1 MLPSATLRKRAV
13 MACLYLLRHRTTPK
27 NRPLNGQVSK
37 PTKNRRMVSVGLFVG
52 AFIFMIYIFPL
63 INSSFYY
70 FFTKNILSS
79 ESGADSPR
87 SGCEAATQCTKTYT
101 VSRRD
106 VPNGAKVCRYMR
118 SIILRSC
125 GVGVSYRD
133 RYHRRQALSHWAK
146 SGWRSVSSHTR
157 LLSL

>member
-1 MLPSATLRKRAV
+1 MLFD
-13 MACLYLLRHRTTPK
+13 CLSI
-27 NRPLNGQVSK
+27 NQAQIRPRNGQVSK
-37 PTKNRRMVSVGLFVG
+37 PTKKPADVFRRFVCRC
-52 AFIFMIYIFPL
+52 FYFLFPL

-70 FFTKNILSS
+70 FFTKNILSA

-87 SGCEAATQCTKTYT
+87 SGCEAATQCTKMYT

-125 GVGVSYRD
+125 GEEGSYRD
-133 RYHRRQALSHWAK
+133 SYHRRQALSRWAK

>member
-1 MLPSATLRKRAV
+1 MLFD
-13 MACLYLLRHRTTPK
+13 CLSI
-27 NRPLNGQVSK
+27 NQSQIRPRNGQVSK
-37 PTKNRRMVSVGLFVG
+37 PTKNDSGFAVVRLSVLLF
-52 AFIFMIYIFPL
+52 FIIYIFPL

-70 FFTKNILSS
+70 FFTKNILSA

-125 GVGVSYRD
+125 GGVISYRD
-133 RYHRRQALSHWAK
+133 SYHHPQALSHWAK
-146 SGWRSVSSHTR
+146 SGWRSVSSHTHP
-157 LLSL
+157 LSL